1 MYILGEFLKKKLLN
15 EIYAL
20 YSGMN
25 ENRTHKGHHIFE
37 YLVPMWWN
45 YLRRIRRGS
54 LVGRDTGE
62 ET

>member
-1 MYILGEFLKKKLLN
+1 
-15 EIYAL
+15 
-20 YSGMN
+20 MN
-25 ENRTHKGHHIFE
+25 ENRTYKGHHIFE